1 MKIETIK
8 YRITLTIDNLIT
20 NNLDKLNKNITRKN
34 IELEYDNPIEIDKK
48 HILNYFSREIKTYCT
63 KKKVDMDNLVIDGY
77 EIVATKETRDLGV
90 DVYFKSEDI
99 NTMTFEP
106 SIMAKLT
113 VLKDMP
119 VLQYEQLNDTTI
131 KWFWTDNKSVN
142 YIKDK
147 QKNII
152 SEVPYGVNY
161 YIESDLTPG
170 ATYTRILT
178 TTNKF
183 NEQIESMPAMVTL
196 KINSKPSIYNK
207 FKIED
212 RNEDIKDIDINYSS
226 KLKAFQSGVGDFDD
240 CKLYKADDTKF
251 SRRFKLLNKI
261 YGVRASNDIKHNA
274 IKFKYRFKLKAKVD
288 YLSYS
293 AKYTVRV
300 TATQCVNIQDDPD
313 PTLLGSPMVCERDLI
328 FTIDDNTQ
336 VNDIY
341 LYQFFPNLL
350 PKDYKKRYK
359 FDVEIF
365 DTSGRA
371 RVYMYNGGYH
381 NILNGTTIKF
391 SEHGYFDHMFT
402 VAGIASKKTKE
413 YTEIYP
419 TSAYDPYAG
428 VINGDFEMS
437 TDGLKDLRA
446 TMNKFQ
452 TSDAVYDKKYYIQFE
467 SISPDSAYVKYEFDN
482 QVPGEDYTLTNGDG
496 IRFYSNS
503 IFADDTE
510 HREFIMQTEEGPFI
524 IEDNKKHKYFYY
536 LNDIKLDLS
545 AYKRFEMEVV
555 PTIND
560 IVMVNY
566 PKNLIIAADGTV
578 DMPMQVSCRNLQS
591 ATAKWSPSIHNG
603 YYYYNQKEHFLYSKC
618 SYGLN
623 GISQEYIKKNV
634 KIKLT
639 IGERGDE
646 AEDKYYDITYK
657 SKEDLLLDDYHY
669 CWEDNKIWPN
679 PIEVY
684 NDYYMEFATT
694 YEYYSKPI
702 VFDEIPTSIN
712 SITWDE
718 AGTPNSGL
726 DVYAITYD
734 EIYGKW
740 NAPVK
745 IEKNKPIPNTLIIS
759 KILLLKF
766 VLKPSRRPNLE
777 EKVFQFNCEADWKNN
792 RLKFLTYNTYF
803 MEEILMPTS
812 ELCTGAFVS
821 KFIDLGDTAD
831 SVKGRS
837 IKFDPRYEGEIE
849 FYVQHADS
857 KLTLQEKMTWDD
869 WEKVDIN
876 STKTDLKRFVRYM
889 ILLRPQSKLHN
900 LLLTVNRYSYQ
911 GMAKH
916 EFLPGFGN
924 INVKAEIKNEELW
937 EFRHT
942 EDCTY
947 KNEVHLSTTYP
958 RCSVCHHV
966 AGTSCADAV
975 KVKESLTIIKHD
987 HFISTE
993 LIFNKKEMVVIDD
1006 LRQYM
1011 INLADALNVPY
1022 DNIVEFSYIPY
1033 GDELN
1038 FKISNIDN
1046 KLVIESLEEKVD
1058 ENNFDY
1064 TDGATFELDE
1074 KQIATMSPIPQQY
1087 APVIIYADDEP
1098 QPYTQVFFTDENNL
1112 PTLTGTEEF
1121 ISNGFATLYLKYIDI
1136 DPASIKITID
1146 GIINTDFELINNIIR
1161 FNNNIE
1167 SGKIIRV
1174 EYKILRSFMVEYD
1187 YANDAMSIHV
1197 YKNGNLDYY
1206 TSSDTMICGTFLCGF
1221 EHAEN
1226 SPVSKIKVFYET
1238 NKLSACKQLNH
1249 ISFNPIYNVRYSG
1262 YVYICDYQDKPQTI
1276 EIFPEDNFIYANYKD
1291 TMNVLVRVLD
1301 KNQNPI
1307 ENVDINIAAA
1317 KGSLRVENN
1326 TTDINGIVKCVY
1338 TACGE
1343 NCIDTIKAIVT
1354 KDVKAE
1360 AKITNRKL

>member
-20 NNLDKLNKNITRKN
+20 NNLDELHKNITRKN
-34 IELEYDNPIEIDKK
+34 IELEYNKPVEIDKK
-48 HILNYFSREIKTYCT
+48 HILNYFNREIKAYCT

-77 EIVATKETRDLGV
+77 EIVASKETRNLGV
-90 DVYFKSEDI
+90 DVYFKTEDI

-106 SIMAKLT
+106 SIMAKLM

-119 VLQYEQLNDTTI
+119 KLQYEQLDDTTI
-131 KWFWTDNKSVN
+131 KWFWEDNKSVN

-147 QKNII
+147 TKKII
-152 SEVPYGVNY
+152 AEVPYGVNY

-196 KINSKPSIYNK
+196 KINTKPSIYNK
-207 FKIED
+207 FKVED
-212 RNEDIKDIDINYSS
+212 RNEDIKDIDTNYSS

-240 CKLYKADDTKF
+240 CKLFKADDTKF

-261 YGVRASNDIKHNA
+261 YGVRASNDIRHNA

-288 YLSYS
+288 YLAYS

-300 TATQCVNIQDDPD
+300 TATQCVDLKDDPD
-313 PTLLGSPMVCERDLI
+313 QTLLGPPMVCERDLT

-359 FDVEIF
+359 FDIEIF
-365 DTSGRA
+365 DTSGKA
-371 RVYMYNGGYH
+371 RVYMYNRGYH
-381 NILNGTTIKF
+381 NLLNGKTLKF

-402 VAGIASKKTKE
+402 VAGIPSKKTKE

-419 TSAYDPYAG
+419 TSAYDPYVG

-446 TMNKFQ
+446 VMNVFK

-467 SISPDSAYVKYEFDN
+467 SISPDSAYVKYEFDH
-482 QVPGEDYTLTNGDG
+482 QVPGEDYTLVNGDG
-496 IRFYSNS
+496 IRFYSDS

-510 HREFIMQTEEGPFI
+510 HREFIAQTEEGPYI
-524 IEDNKKHKYFYY
+524 IEDNRKHKYFYY
-536 LNDIKLDLS
+536 LNGIKLDLA

-578 DMPMQVSCRNLQS
+578 DMPVQVSCRNLQS

-618 SYGLN
+618 AYGLN
-623 GISQEYIKKNV
+623 GISQEYLKKNV

-646 AEDKYYDITYK
+646 AEDKHYDVTYK

-669 CWEDNKIWPN
+669 CWEDNKVWPN

-684 NDYYMEFATT
+684 NDYYMEFAPT

-702 VFDEIPTSIN
+702 IFDEIPTSIS

-726 DVYAITYD
+726 DVFAITYD

-740 NAPVK
+740 NTPVK
-745 IEKNKPIPNTLIIS
+745 IEKDKPIPNTLIPS
-759 KILLLKF
+759 KVLLLKF

-777 EKVFQFNCEADWKNN
+777 EKTFLYNCEADWKNN

-876 STKTDLKRFVRYM
+876 STKTGLKRFVRYM
-889 ILLRPQSKLHN
+889 ILLRPSSKLHS
-900 LLLTVNRYSYQ
+900 LLLTVNRYSYK
-911 GMAKH
+911 GMSKH
-916 EFLPGFGN
+916 EYLPGFGN
-924 INVKAEIKNEELW
+924 INVKAE
-937 EFRHT
+937 
-942 EDCTY
+942 
-947 KNEVHLSTTYP
+947 
-958 RCSVCHHV
+958 
-966 AGTSCADAV
+966 
-975 KVKESLTIIKHD
+975 TISSEGMEIVLHN
-987 HFISTE
+987 HYISTQ
-993 LIFNKKEMVVIDD
+993 LTFDKSKKVIVDD
-1006 LRQYM
+1006 FSQYLS
-1011 INLADALNVPY
+1011 NLCDAM
-1022 DNIVEFSYIPY
+1022 NIPQDDICKLEYTPY

-1038 FKISNIDN
+1038 FKVENIN
-1046 KLVIESLEEKVD
+1046 NQLVIQSLEEKVD

-1074 KQIATMSPIPQQY
+1074 KQIAVMSPIPQQY
-1087 APVIIYADDEP
+1087 APIIIYADDEP
-1098 QPYTQVFFTDENNL
+1098 QPYTQVFFTDENNM
-1112 PTLTGTEEF
+1112 PTLTGVEEF
-1121 ISNGFATLYLKYIDI
+1121 VSNGFATLYLKYIDI
-1136 DPASIKITID
+1136 DPASIKVIVD
-1146 GIINTDFELINNIIR
+1146 DEINTDFELINNIIR

-1187 YANDAMSIHV
+1187 YANDTMSIHI
-1197 YKNGNLDYY
+1197 YKCGNLQYHTPGD
-1206 TSSDTMICGTFLCGF
+1206 DMICGTFLCGF
-1221 EHAEN
+1221 EHSEN
-1226 SPVSKIKVFYET
+1226 TPVNKIKVFYET

-1249 ISFNPIYNVRYSG
+1249 ISFNPIYNVRYNG

-1276 EIFPEDNFIYANYKD
+1276 EIFPEDDFIYANNKD

-1307 ENVDINIAAA
+1307 ENVDINIVAA

-1326 TTDINGIVKCVY
+1326 TTDINGIVKCIY
-1338 TACGE
+1338 TACGD

-1360 AKITNRKL
+1360 AKIINRKL